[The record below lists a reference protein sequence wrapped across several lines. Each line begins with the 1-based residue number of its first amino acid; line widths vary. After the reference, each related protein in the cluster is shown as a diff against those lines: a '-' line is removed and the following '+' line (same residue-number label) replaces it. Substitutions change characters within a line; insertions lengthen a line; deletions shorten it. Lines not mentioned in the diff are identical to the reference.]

1 MFILDILFVPLGLFM
16 AITPLKFYDF
26 TKRFK
31 PNSKLELADDLYLK
45 HIRQIGIVLF
55 VIGIIC
61 TILTF
66 KYNL

>member
-16 AITPLKFYDF
+16 AISPPKFYEF

-31 PNSKLELADDLYLK
+31 PDNKLEVADGLYLK
-45 HIRQIGIVLF
+45 HIRQIGIGFFILGV
-55 VIGIIC
+55 IC

-66 KYNL
+66 KYGL